1 MNRRLSTGTIGV
13 FGIGISQ
20 SGVVDPS
27 ALPQRQR
34 GREVDGGI
42 LDNRRNLGREKDA
55 LALRISAALG
65 VDRTRRVLNFNGE
78 SPIST
83 EANNRGGL
91 PGDPGH
97 GSSSGKLWESV
108 MGLGMYRRCVCS
120 GRGWP
125 WSADAV
131 ADEDGSPKPPSTSK
145 TNRRSVPATPFRV
158 LDAPGLRDDYYCSL
172 IAYSPSSHTLAV
184 GLHSDVYSWEEETG
198 ARSLAHWSNAHVTSL
213 AFSSAQGNNDILAIG
228 RINGSLSLWA
238 PAEVRPRLNQRHSSG
253 VACIAWKPKVTPRKR
268 TDNRP
273 VVLEAGVGYTEDLLV
288 GDEAGNVYLY
298 TVEWGRW
305 DHDLRLDPPNAMMT
319 LMRRIVVHSQQIC
332 GLAWSWDGSQFVT
345 GGNDNVAF
353 LYVTSEVMGARSQFG
368 LMEPSP
374 QIVLYGNE
382 KHRWQHS
389 AAVKAIAFCPW
400 QKTLVATG
408 TYRAPPPPPI
418 QPSHSQPPGGGSN
431 DRCIHFFHTGSGA
444 DLGTIN
450 VAAQVTSLLWSHN
463 HREIAA
469 TLGYANPDH
478 AVRIVVYSWPQC
490 QQVLQ
495 VPWQEDMRALYA
507 VAYPGGPSVSEG
519 SRIRADDDDSDD
531 GDDEGERLLRELG
544 AREPRRK
551 EKRQPEGCIVVT
563 ASDETVRFHEVWGGD
578 RRAVTQRQGVLGGSA
593 ILEGLEGIEGE
604 GDETIR

>member
-1 MNRRLSTGTIGV
+1 MRLAAGTPLSPRTSTPRNPHRPGDRFIPPLASQHSFRMGVPAEDLAPEERLLRRHIPENSLSRPRSLSPDTLVLERARQMGRNPMNRRLSTGTIGV

-408 TYRAPPPPPI
+408 TYRAPPPPHPAI
-418 QPSHSQPPGGGSN
+418 SLTASRWRKQRPVHPLLSHGLRCRPGHHQRRCPGDVPPLVAQPPR
-431 DRCIHFFHTGSGA
+431 DRSDVGLRESRPRGA
-444 DLGTIN
+444 HRRLL
-450 VAAQVTSLLWSHN
+450 VAAVP
-463 HREIAA
+463 AGPPGA
-469 TLGYANPDH
+469 VAGGH
-478 AVRIVVYSWPQC
+478 A
-490 QQVLQ
+490 
-495 VPWQEDMRALYA
+495 RALRGRL
-507 VAYPGGPSVSEG
+507 PGGPQRVG
-519 SRIRADDDDSDD
+519 
-531 GDDEGERLLRELG
+531 
-544 AREPRRK
+544 
-551 EKRQPEGCIVVT
+551 RQ
-563 ASDETVRFHEVWGGD
+563 
-578 RRAVTQRQGVLGGSA
+578 
-593 ILEGLEGIEGE
+593 
-604 GDETIR
+604 